1 MKVLVT
7 GVTGFIGT
15 ALSVALS
22 EAGHTVTGLSRDP
35 ARAQQ
40 RLPWLEQAYAW
51 DGMISP
57 PPGEAFSGV
66 DAVVH
71 LAGERI
77 TVRPNAAKRR
87 EVSES
92 REYGTRNI
100 IEGLALASPR
110 PSVLLSASAIGF
122 YGDHGDDEITEE
134 TPPSDNFLA
143 RVCQSWE
150 AEALQARELGLRV
163 VVLRFGIVLGLGGG
177 ALAPLVRLTKLGFGG
192 PLGSGKQ
199 WWAWIHLADLVGLIK
214 HSLEQDVEGVMNAVA
229 PQPVRQREFARVL
242 GRLLHRPAIIPAPAL
257 ALKLAMG
264 EMATEVLWSRRIVP
278 QRVLDSGYRFQFPE
292 LEPALN
298 DILSPR
304 V

>member
-143 RVCQSWE
+143 HN
-150 AEALQARELGLRV
+150 
-163 VVLRFGIVLGLGGG
+163 FH
-177 ALAPLVRLTKLGFGG
+177 P
-192 PLGSGKQ
+192 
-199 WWAWIHLADLVGLIK
+199 
-214 HSLEQDVEGVMNAVA
+214 N
-229 PQPVRQREFARVL
+229 
-242 GRLLHRPAIIPAPAL
+242 
-257 ALKLAMG
+257 
-264 EMATEVLWSRRIVP
+264 
-278 QRVLDSGYRFQFPE
+278 
-292 LEPALN
+292 
-298 DILSPR
+298 
-304 V
+304 